1 MALFEEFVAPFAR
14 AGTTVHVGGAVGIDT
29 AALDWLARCTD
40 AAIVV
45 VVPCTVADQPDVAAA
60 AVRRWQDAHR
70 LAAVVELGAA
80 RLGRTPITPGTG
92 GWWTAAGSSSASRW
106 ATSRPVG
113 PGTRSTTP
121 QLSASRGWSYRCERR
136 SGAPASGR
144 SCRPDASAHGQAAQR
159 SL

>member
-29 AALDWLARCTD
+29 AALDRLARCTD
-40 AAIVV
+40 AAIV

-80 RLGRTPITPGTG
+80 RLGSDAYHARNRWMVDRSRLVVGFPLGDEPTG
-92 GWWTAAGSSSASRW
+92 GTRYTLDYAAALGVPRLVV
-106 ATSRPVG
+106 PV
-113 PGTRSTTP
+113 
-121 QLSASRGWSYRCERR
+121 
-136 SGAPASGR
+136 
-144 SCRPDASAHGQAAQR
+144 
-159 SL
+159 